1 MKAQKPFFDK
11 ISTLKNLPTLPHIL
25 LKLFESCSQDSV
37 DLVEIAAIVSKDP
50 SLSAKILKLVN
61 SAYFG
66 LSQKVQ
72 EINQAVVLVGTS
84 GIKNMAICACV
95 YEAFPKPKKNGNFN
109 LKMFWWHSLRC
120 AFLSKSIASEM
131 NADQS
136 DEAFVSGLLHDI
148 GKVVLWVNFNSAYEA
163 LLENGR
169 DDGLPL
175 VDGEARLGA
184 THCEVAAWLLDR
196 WNFKPMISD
205 AVRYHHESP
214 ARIAQALPMTQ
225 IVCIANF
232 LCQDTEP
239 GMSQGLVLAQK
250 ILGLSSDECHA
261 YIETS
266 GQEAKEVA
274 DALGI
279 DINVDEPTQKAID
292 EKDQRIQDTLVRD
305 VRNASLLMGSLE
317 GFLTTK
323 DQNDILSVISDGLKI
338 LLDINRFLYFQLDA
352 EKGVLYGYPKDR
364 EGRYTKNHGLAVSM
378 GLDQCLLVKA
388 LLEKKPLDSFET
400 AGLRPLTILDE
411 QIIRL
416 LDGQGIYCLP
426 LIAHADAVGVL
437 VLSLQKND
445 LPHLIENQ
453 KLLDLFIHKG
463 ALALRLDHLKQIQL
477 QAIQA
482 KRVEASSDLAR
493 RVVHEVNN
501 PLGIIKNYLK
511 ILEIKLT
518 GKDIALDEIG
528 IISEEISRVADL
540 LRKLTDFS
548 TEKAPAQEKTD
559 INALLMDIVML
570 TKESLLK
577 HADVKLHT
585 DLEKDLPPIIA
596 EKAGLK
602 QVFINLIKNASEAM
616 EAGGNLFIQTRHLPP
631 PISGQPVYGKKG
643 SIGYVEIQFKDD
655 GPGIPEDIKE
665 KLFDPYVSSK
675 EGEHSGLGLSIA
687 YNIIKSLHGQIVC
700 ACIPNQGTIFKIE
713 LPVQGAFNRQK

>member
-1 MKAQKPFFDK
+1 MKAQKPLFDN

-37 DLVEIAAIVSKDP
+37 DLLEIAAIVSKDP

-66 LSQKVQ
+66 LPQKVQ

-109 LKMFWWHSLRC
+109 LKVFWWHSLRC
-120 AFLSKSIASEM
+120 AFLSKRIAAEM
-131 NADQS
+131 NSDQA

-163 LLENGR
+163 LLENCP
-169 DDGLPL
+169 DGGQSLIEE
-175 VDGEARLGA
+175 EACLGA
-184 THCEVAAWLLDR
+184 DHSEVAAWVLER

-232 LCQDTEP
+232 LCQDSET
-239 GMSQGLVLAQK
+239 GVNQGFVLAQK
-250 ILGLSSDECHA
+250 ILGLSSDACHA
-261 YIETS
+261 YIEKS

-279 DINVDEPTQKAID
+279 DINMEEHTQQATDENDQQTQDA
-292 EKDQRIQDTLVRD
+292 LVRT
-305 VRNASLLMGSLE
+305 VQNVSLLMGSLE
-317 GFLTTK
+317 GFLTTE

-338 LLDINRFLYFQLDA
+338 LLDIDRFLYFQLDA
-352 EKGVLYGYPKDR
+352 EKGVLFGYPKDT
-364 EGRYTKNHGLAVSM
+364 EGRYAKNHGLAVSV
-378 GLDQCLLVKA
+378 GLDQCLLVRA
-388 LLEKKPLDSFET
+388 LLEKQPLDSFET
-400 AGLRPLTILDE
+400 AGQRPLTILDE
-411 QIIRL
+411 QIVRL

-426 LIAHADAVGVL
+426 LVANGDAVGVL

-445 LPHLIENQ
+445 LPHLIERR
-453 KLLDLFIHKG
+453 KLLDLFIQKG
-463 ALALRLDHLKQIQL
+463 ALALRIDHLKRIQL

-511 ILEIKLT
+511 ILEIKLA
-518 GKDIALDEIG
+518 GKEIALDEIG
-528 IISEEISRVADL
+528 IINEEISRVSDL

-548 TEKAPAQEKTD
+548 KEKESVREKTD
-559 INALLMDIVML
+559 INALLMDIVTL
-570 TKESLLK
+570 TRESFLRR
-577 HADVKLHT
+577 ADVRLHT
-585 DLEKDLPPIIA
+585 DLAKDLPLISA
-596 EKAGLK
+596 QKAGLK
-602 QVFINLIKNASEAM
+602 QVFINLIKNAVEAM
-616 EAGGNLFIQTRHLPP
+616 EAGGNLFIQTRRLPP
-631 PISGQPVYGKKG
+631 PISGTSAPGKKG
-643 SIGYVEIQFKDD
+643 SHGYVEIQFKDD
-655 GPGIPEDIKE
+655 GPGIPEEIKE

-675 EGEHSGLGLSIA
+675 KGGHSGLGLSIA
-687 YNIIKSLHGQIVC
+687 YNIIKSLHGRIVC
-700 ACIPNQGTIFKIE
+700 ERGPDQGTIFIVE
-713 LPVQGAFNRQK
+713 LPIQGAFNRQK

>member
-37 DLVEIAAIVSKDP
+37 DLIEIAAIVGKDP

-66 LSQKVQ
+66 LPQKVQ
-72 EINQAVVLVGTS
+72 EINQAVVIVGTS
-84 GIKNMAICACV
+84 GIRNMAICACV

-120 AFLSKSIASEM
+120 AFLSKSIASEV
-131 NADQS
+131 NSDQR

-148 GKVVLWVNFNSAYEA
+148 GKVVLWLNCQAAYEA
-163 LLENGR
+163 LLGDCR
-169 DDGLPL
+169 GDGQQLIE
-175 VDGEARLGA
+175 GEARLGA

-196 WNFKPMISD
+196 WNFQPMISD

-214 ARIAQALPMTQ
+214 VRIAQALPMTQ
-225 IVCIANF
+225 IVCIAN
-232 LCQDTEP
+232 LMCQDTEP
-239 GMSQGLVLAQK
+239 GMNQGVVLAQQ
-250 ILGLSSDECHA
+250 ILGLSSDECYA
-261 YIETS
+261 LIEKS

-279 DINVDEPTQKAID
+279 DINVEEPAQKTID
-292 EKDQRIQDTLVRD
+292 EKDQQIQDALVRD
-305 VRNASLLMGSLE
+305 VRNVSLLMGSLE

-338 LLDINRFLYFQLDA
+338 LLDVNRFLYYQLDA
-352 EKGVLYGYPKDR
+352 EKNVLFGYLQDK
-364 EGRYTKNHGLAVSM
+364 EGRYTKNHGIAVSM

-388 LLEKKPLDSFET
+388 LLEKKPLDSFST
-400 AGLRPLTILDE
+400 AAQHPLTILDE
-411 QIIRL
+411 QLIRL

-426 LIAHADAVGVL
+426 LIAHGDAVGVL

-445 LPHLIENQ
+445 LPHLLENQ
-453 KLLDLFIHKG
+453 KLLNLFIHKG
-463 ALALRLDHLKQIQL
+463 ALALRLDYLKQIQL
-477 QAIQA
+477 QDIQA
-482 KRVEASSDLAR
+482 KRAEASSDLAR

-501 PLGIIKNYLK
+501 PLSIIKNYLK
-511 ILEIKLT
+511 VLEIKLT
-518 GKDIALDEIG
+518 GKDIALDEIR
-528 IISEEISRVADL
+528 IVNEEISRVANL

-548 TEKAPAQEKTD
+548 TEKAPTQEKTD
-559 INALLMDIVML
+559 INVLLMDIVKL
-570 TKESLLK
+570 TRDSLLR

-585 DLEKDLPPIIA
+585 DLEKDLPPVIA

-602 QVFINLIKNASEAM
+602 QVFINLIKNAAEAM
-616 EAGGNLFIQTRHLPP
+616 QAGGNLFIQTRHLPP
-631 PISGQPVYGKKG
+631 PISGKHVHGKKDFN
-643 SIGYVEIQFKDD
+643 GYVEIQFKDD
-655 GPGIPEDIKE
+655 GPGIAEEIKE

-675 EGEHSGLGLSIA
+675 EGGHSGLGLSIA
-687 YNIIKSLHGQIVC
+687 YNIVKSLHGQITC
-700 ACIPNQGTIFKIE
+700 KRIPHQGTVFIIE
-713 LPVQGAFNRQK
+713 LPIQGAFNR

>member
-37 DLVEIAAIVSKDP
+37 DLIEIAAIVGKDP

-66 LSQKVQ
+66 LPQKVQ
-72 EINQAVVLVGTS
+72 EINQAVVIVGTS
-84 GIKNMAICACV
+84 GIRNMAICACV

-131 NADQS
+131 NSDQR

-148 GKVVLWVNFNSAYEA
+148 GKVVLWVNCQAAYEA
-163 LLENGR
+163 LLGDCR
-169 DDGLPL
+169 GDGQQLIE
-175 VDGEARLGA
+175 GEARLGA

-196 WNFKPMISD
+196 WNFQPMISD

-214 ARIAQALPMTQ
+214 VRIAQALPMTQ

-239 GMSQGLVLAQK
+239 GMNQGVVLAQQ
-250 ILGLSSDECHA
+250 ILGLSSDECYA
-261 YIETS
+261 LIEKS

-279 DINVDEPTQKAID
+279 DINVEEPAQKTID
-292 EKDQRIQDTLVRD
+292 EKDQQIQDALVRD
-305 VRNASLLMGSLE
+305 VRNVSLLMGSLE

-338 LLDINRFLYFQLDA
+338 LLDVNRFLYYQLDV
-352 EKGVLYGYPKDR
+352 EKNVLFGYLQDKN
-364 EGRYTKNHGLAVSM
+364 GRYTKNHGIAVSM

-388 LLEKKPLDSFET
+388 LLEKKPLDSFST
-400 AGLRPLTILDE
+400 AAQHPLTILDE
-411 QIIRL
+411 QLIRL

-426 LIAHADAVGVL
+426 LIAHGDAVGVL
-437 VLSLQKND
+437 VLALQKND
-445 LPHLIENQ
+445 LPHLLENQ
-453 KLLDLFIHKG
+453 KLLNLFIHKG

-477 QAIQA
+477 QDIQA
-482 KRVEASSDLAR
+482 KRAEASSDLAR

-501 PLGIIKNYLK
+501 PLSIIKNYLK
-511 ILEIKLT
+511 VLEIKLT
-518 GKDIALDEIG
+518 GKDIALDEIR
-528 IISEEISRVADL
+528 IVNEEISRVADL

-548 TEKAPAQEKTD
+548 TEKAPTQEKTD
-559 INALLMDIVML
+559 INVLLMDIVKL
-570 TKESLLK
+570 TRDSLLR

-585 DLEKDLPPIIA
+585 DLEKDLPPVIA

-602 QVFINLIKNASEAM
+602 QVFINLIKNAAEAM
-616 EAGGNLFIQTRHLPP
+616 QAGGNLFIQTRHLPP
-631 PISGQPVYGKKG
+631 PISGKHVHGKKDFN
-643 SIGYVEIQFKDD
+643 GYVEIQFKDD
-655 GPGIPEDIKE
+655 GPGIPEEIKE

-675 EGEHSGLGLSIA
+675 EGGHSGLGLSIA
-687 YNIIKSLHGQIVC
+687 YNIVKSLHGQITC
-700 ACIPNQGTIFKIE
+700 TRIPHQGTVFKIE
-713 LPVQGAFNRQK
+713 LPIQGAFNR

>member
-37 DLVEIAAIVSKDP
+37 DLIEIAAIVGKDP

-66 LSQKVQ
+66 LPQKVQ
-72 EINQAVVLVGTS
+72 EINQAVVIVGTS
-84 GIKNMAICACV
+84 GIRNMAICACV

-131 NADQS
+131 NSDQR

-148 GKVVLWVNFNSAYEA
+148 GKVVLWVNCQAAYEA
-163 LLENGR
+163 LLGDCR
-169 DDGLPL
+169 GDGQQLIE
-175 VDGEARLGA
+175 GEARLGA

-196 WNFKPMISD
+196 WNFQPMISD

-214 ARIAQALPMTQ
+214 VRIAQALPMTQ

-239 GMSQGLVLAQK
+239 GMNQGVALAQQ
-250 ILGLSSDECHA
+250 ILGLSSDECYA
-261 YIETS
+261 LIEKS

-279 DINVDEPTQKAID
+279 DINVEEPAQKTID
-292 EKDQRIQDTLVRD
+292 EKDQQIQDALVRD
-305 VRNASLLMGSLE
+305 VRNVSLLMGSLE

-338 LLDINRFLYFQLDA
+338 LLDVNRFLYYQLDA
-352 EKGVLYGYPKDR
+352 EKNVLFGYLQDKN
-364 EGRYTKNHGLAVSM
+364 GRYTKNHGIAVSM

-388 LLEKKPLDSFET
+388 LLEKKPLDSFST
-400 AGLRPLTILDE
+400 AEQHPLTILDE
-411 QIIRL
+411 QLIRL

-426 LIAHADAVGVL
+426 LIAHGDAVGVL

-445 LPHLIENQ
+445 LPHLLENQ
-453 KLLDLFIHKG
+453 KLLNLFIHKG

-477 QAIQA
+477 QDIQA
-482 KRVEASSDLAR
+482 KRAEASSDLAR

-501 PLGIIKNYLK
+501 PLSIIKNYLK
-511 ILEIKLT
+511 VLEIKLT
-518 GKDIALDEIG
+518 GKDIALDEIR
-528 IISEEISRVADL
+528 IVNEEISRVADL

-548 TEKAPAQEKTD
+548 TEKAPTQEKTD
-559 INALLMDIVML
+559 INVLLMDIVKL
-570 TKESLLK
+570 TRDSLLR

-585 DLEKDLPPIIA
+585 DLEKDLPPVIA

-602 QVFINLIKNASEAM
+602 QVFINLIKNAAEAM
-616 EAGGNLFIQTRHLPP
+616 QAGGNLFIQTRHLPP
-631 PISGQPVYGKKG
+631 PISGKHVHGKKDFN
-643 SIGYVEIQFKDD
+643 GYVEIQFKDD
-655 GPGIPEDIKE
+655 GPGIPEEIKE

-675 EGEHSGLGLSIA
+675 EGGHSGLGLSIA
-687 YNIIKSLHGQIVC
+687 YNIVKSLHGQITC
-700 ACIPNQGTIFKIE
+700 TRIPHQGTVFIIE
-713 LPVQGAFNRQK
+713 LPIQGAFNR